1 MSLETISSVDINFS
15 NGGGEHTANIT
26 SFLDVK
32 NTDGTPSLGI
42 VNGEIGS
49 KNYFSQDEINK
60 IMERFICTS
69 ISKSKSPVGTTVSRK
84 YSDKTS
90 MTLKS
95 YVVLVRGL
103 NAPPDDTDEY
113 EGMFPFFSEVKGSP
127 LKPFPS
133 VGIREIKD
141 KRVIVAGKIY
151 NYESTTVLSGLKVA
165 LVYQNGQLVNDLCIN
180 ADTVTEGYKNLP
192 NLTSYGLKF
201 GYTLNE
207 YIDILNYVGIT
218 HKGLEDI
225 PNKDK
230 ILFQVSGSLA
240 DITSAIASFFGFYYF
255 IDPNTGFL
263 NFIDSN
269 IAANISITD
278 YTQTTNENIVSATFS
293 EEKFAPEIV
302 NTYVGSTDKQGAG
315 SQDSRFSMGEGKER
329 NLAMFRVNAK
339 AYINQI
345 YDKRV

>member
-60 IMERFICTS
+60 IMEREERFICTS

-192 NLTSYGLKF
+192 NLSSYGLKF

-240 DITSAIASFFGFYYF
+240 DITSAIASFLDFT
-255 IDPNTGFL
+255 IL
-263 NFIDSN
+263 LIQ
-269 IAANISITD
+269 I
-278 YTQTTNENIVSATFS
+278 Q
-293 EEKFAPEIV
+293 
-302 NTYVGSTDKQGAG
+302 GS
-315 SQDSRFSMGEGKER
+315 
-329 NLAMFRVNAK
+329 
-339 AYINQI
+339 
-345 YDKRV
+345 